1 MLTTNIVY
9 LDQRLGYIEVLET
22 VNWVYLKVS
31 QKFNFVKCTPSL
43 TTIISIIV
51 HWCKQEQWWIEC
63 IVTMAIT

>member
-31 QKFNFVKCTPSL
+31 QYL
-43 TTIISIIV
+43 TL
-51 HWCKQEQWWIEC
+51 
-63 IVTMAIT
+63 